1 MAPISKLSPTPFFM
15 FYHLLSIYRIAF
27 LSSIVSRGQGGSLRP
42 PLPSIV
48 RQSLSRRRLAYL
60 GTVDI
65 TTSSTTGGDGATE
78 SGGGGGGGGVP
89 YPHLSLMRFTYLP
102 EEDAILMSTNV
113 YTKKYDM
120 LSAGAAGGVSGRGG
134 GGGALVA
141 LLVHDF
147 ADSSHSSSTG
157 DVKEVNGESG
167 GMYSITLNGTCSVVK
182 DGKHVLA
189 TSAIILAAY
198 WHCIGS
204 LTSFSLPFL
213 SISHIIIYNI
223 IVIIPVILAE
233 KYRQIHL
240 KNNPDYPQAST
251 TS

>member
-1 MAPISKLSPTPFFM
+1 MAPISKLS
-15 FYHLLSIYRIAF
+15 LLKSIIYYLYRIAF

-65 TTSSTTGGDGATE
+65 TTSSSTTGGDGATE
-78 SGGGGGGGGVP
+78 SGGGGGVP

>member
-1 MAPISKLSPTPFFM
+1 MAPISNSHQVLFLNS
-15 FYHLLSIYRIAF
+15 YHLLYLSYTAF

-78 SGGGGGGGGVP
+78 SGGGGGGGVP

-189 TSAIILAAY
+189 KSAIILAAY

-223 IVIIPVILAE
+223 IIIPVILAE

>member
-1 MAPISKLSPTPFFM
+1 M

-65 TTSSTTGGDGATE
+65 TTSSTTGGDGAAE
-78 SGGGGGGGGVP
+78 SGGGGGGGGGVP

-134 GGGALVA
+134 GGGGALVA

-157 DVKEVNGESG
+157 DVKEVNGESSG

-189 TSAIILAAY
+189 KSAIILAAY
-198 WHCIGS
+198 WHCNGS
-204 LTSFSLPFL
+204 LTSFSLPFPFFL
-213 SISHIIIYNI
+213 SRISS
-223 IVIIPVILAE
+223 
-233 KYRQIHL
+233 
-240 KNNPDYPQAST
+240 ST
-251 TS
+251 TSSSS

>member
-1 MAPISKLSPTPFFM
+1 MAPISNSHQVLFLNS
-15 FYHLLSIYRIAF
+15 YHLLYLSYTAF

-65 TTSSTTGGDGATE
+65 TTSSSTTGGDGATE
-78 SGGGGGGGGVP
+78 SGGGGGVP

-134 GGGALVA
+134 GGGGALVA

-157 DVKEVNGESG
+157 DVKEVNGESSG

-189 TSAIILAAY
+189 KSTIILAAY

-204 LTSFSLPFL
+204 LTSFFLPFL
-213 SISHIIIYNI
+213 SLSHIIIYNI
-223 IVIIPVILAE
+223 IILVILAE

>member
-1 MAPISKLSPTPFFM
+1 MAPISNSHQVLFLNS
-15 FYHLLSIYRIAF
+15 YHLLYLSYTAF

-65 TTSSTTGGDGATE
+65 TTSSSTTGGDGATE
-78 SGGGGGGGGVP
+78 SGGGGGGGGGVP

-134 GGGALVA
+134 GGGGALVA

-157 DVKEVNGESG
+157 DVKEVNGESSG

-189 TSAIILAAY
+189 KSAIILAAY
-198 WHCIGS
+198 WHCNGS
-204 LTSFSLPFL
+204 LTSFSLPFPFFL
-213 SISHIIIYNI
+213 SRISS
-223 IVIIPVILAE
+223 
-233 KYRQIHL
+233 
-240 KNNPDYPQAST
+240 ST
-251 TS
+251 TSSSS